1 VKVLAISGQKGGV
14 GKTTTSLYLAARA
27 AEHLGGAHTGP
38 VIALI
43 DRDSSRNLTRLVET
57 DGSLIRPGV
66 ILLAGESVPPE
77 GSGYQL
83 VIIDT
88 PPGLDA
94 INSLKEA
101 NLIVVPVT
109 PETQGILNLVDH
121 LENIRIQQIMVN
133 PAMRLLALLPTRV
146 LGHVTAHRQRLEDIH
161 AIAAAQRPP
170 LLVLPPIP
178 ERMRIQRYELS
189 APEYDQAAKELL
201 IHAQIL
207 ARTTTGA

>member
-1 VKVLAISGQKGGV
+1 
-14 GKTTTSLYLAARA
+14 
-27 AEHLGGAHTGP
+27 
-38 VIALI
+38 
-43 DRDSSRNLTRLVET
+43 
-57 DGSLIRPGV
+57 LIRPGV

-189 APEYDQAAKELL
+189 APEYDLPAKELL

-207 ARTTTGA
+207 ERTTTGA